1 MAPYH
6 TICGSLELLN
16 GEKAHVLAGWWVFIA
31 LSDQVVVPVKSTKK
45 TWPLDLPTHNWI
57 ISHYPQDTMVTI
69 VLLCQDTMTIRCVSC
84 SQGCSDECVVQVSTT
99 PRMWTAVFLRQVYG
113 DHTRLM
119 FLHCEHIRGWRWWE
133 CAISSYVIGIN
144 PLAIVD

>member
-84 SQGCSDECVVQVSTT
+84 SQGCSDECVVQVSTNPNVDCCFFYVRRYT
-99 PRMWTAVFLRQVYG
+99 ETTHDWCFYIAN
-113 DHTRLM
+113 
-119 FLHCEHIRGWRWWE
+119 
-133 CAISSYVIGIN
+133 ISDDGGGESVRFQATW
-144 PLAIVD
+144 LALIHWL